1 MRSSS
6 ALSVGETGGQGAR
19 KVEENAMN
27 VVKASLI
34 DGQQS
39 HMTKRHFP
47 KHSAYTT
54 VTGYYVNA
62 YHLFKYK

>member
-19 KVEENAMN
+19 KVEENATN

-39 HMTKRHFP
+39 HVTKRHFP
-47 KHSAYTT
+47 KRSAYIT

-62 YHLFKYK
+62 YHLFKYQ